1 MFFVSVCFSLIQN
14 LYSWTISM
22 LISWHAQMSIFNHA
36 FLCIPQHSSF
46 CLEYPNCFGCINTL
60 LMSIR
65 FHKIVDFLIF
75 ASLSVW
81 PSVGNTSTRQC
92 SLSCTINQEKISF
105 YVLFFYTCTWC
116 MTHVSNNLHTANHI
130 VMLFSEDDRFCLFF
144 SIFMFSI
151 FFQGVFIFMAIDKPY
166 SSALQL
172 NLFDDSFYVSS
183 LSSLHVIHYW
193 LHSRRE
199 YISNIHVLFILLFTL
214 RILFQNSQV
223 SLVYCYQ
230 CVTY

>member
-1 MFFVSVCFSLIQN
+1 MFSFMHHQSRKDFFLRFV
-14 LYSWTISM
+14 
-22 LISWHAQMSIFNHA
+22 
-36 FLCIPQHSSF
+36 FLDLHMMQDSCQQQSS
-46 CLEYPNCFGCINTL
+46 YGK
-60 LMSIR
+60 S
-65 FHKIVDFLIF
+65 
-75 ASLSVW
+75 
-81 PSVGNTSTRQC
+81 
-92 SLSCTINQEKISF
+92 
-105 YVLFFYTCTWC
+105 YLF
-116 MTHVSNNLHTANHI
+116 
-130 VMLFSEDDRFCLFF
+130 MLFSEDDRFCLFF

-214 RILFQNSQV
+214 RILFQISQV

>member
-1 MFFVSVCFSLIQN
+1 
-14 LYSWTISM
+14 M

-92 SLSCTINQEKISF
+92 SLSRTINQEKISF
-105 YVLFFYTCTWC
+105 YVLFFLYLHMMHDSCQQQSSYGKSYRHALFWRRQVLSFLFNF
-116 MTHVSNNLHTANHI
+116 HVLNFLSRRLHFHGYRQT
-130 VMLFSEDDRFCLFF
+130 LFVCIAVELIWRLILCFVF
-144 SIFMFSI
+144 
-151 FFQGVFIFMAIDKPY
+151 VFIARH
-166 SSALQL
+166 
-172 NLFDDSFYVSS
+172 S
-183 LSSLHVIHYW
+183 L
-193 LHSRRE
+193 
-199 YISNIHVLFILLFTL
+199 
-214 RILFQNSQV
+214 
-223 SLVYCYQ
+223 LVAFKKGIYQ
-230 CVTY
+230 